1 MVHLSHV
8 DVLDD
13 LKKALEGRIQAL
25 ANVHSL
31 FVATR
36 WIEAEL
42 STIARQELVLFE
54 DRRDAF
60 ANRRPGVFLEPD
72 IAQSLAITLH
82 ELATNATKYGSLSVS
97 NGQIELNWSHQDD
110 GLLNLRWT
118 EMGGP
123 LVRVPTR

>member
-1 MVHLSHV
+1 M
-8 DVLDD
+8 
-13 LKKALEGRIQAL
+13 
-25 ANVHSL
+25 
-31 FVATR
+31 
-36 WIEAEL
+36 
-42 STIARQELVLFE
+42 
-54 DRRDAF
+54 
-60 ANRRPGVFLEPD
+60 EPD

-82 ELATNATKYGSLSVS
+82 ELATNAAKYGSLSVS